1 MILVGYMELIAVYV
15 MNKEEFKDIFD
26 TYLDPIRSYV
36 FYKTSDEELS
46 QDIAQDVFM
55 QVWRKRDRVDHSNI
69 KLLLYKIASDLVV
82 SHYRKKRVRVN
93 FAKNVV
99 MEHADDRS
107 PMANLEYKELS
118 KKYAEVLAMM
128 SEQQREV
135 FLMSRE
141 EALKYGEIA
150 QRLNLS
156 VKAIEKRMSSA
167 LKVLKDNL
175 LLLLL
180 WIVIN

>member
-1 MILVGYMELIAVYV
+1 ML
-15 MNKEEFKDIFD
+15 F
-26 TYLDPIRSYV
+26 RS
-36 FYKTSDEELS
+36 
-46 QDIAQDVFM
+46 
-55 QVWRKRDRVDHSNI
+55 
-69 KLLLYKIASDLVV
+69 YKIASDLVV